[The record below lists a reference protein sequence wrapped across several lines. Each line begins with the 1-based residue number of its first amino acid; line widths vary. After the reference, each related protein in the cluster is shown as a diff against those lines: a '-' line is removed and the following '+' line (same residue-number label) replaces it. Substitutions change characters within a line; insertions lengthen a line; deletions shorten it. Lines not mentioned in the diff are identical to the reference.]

1 MQHRPSASMSLIA
14 CGIVGI
20 FPAVIHRFEAQ
31 TGAVH
36 MQILRAFGGRHLR
49 KFMGE
54 LHQRS
59 SQRDGPSLGGG
70 EAGATFCAGR
80 ATTGPTRLCN
90 LLTGATVPRNCRSFP
105 KSIFSAGTKYRSPA
119 DGRSGITA
127 SLFNPT
133 KTFGSEGKRR

>member
-1 MQHRPSASMSLIA
+1 MSLIA

-20 FPAVIHRFEAQ
+20 FPAAIHRFEAQ

-59 SQRDGPSLGGG
+59 SQRDGPSLGGKL
-70 EAGATFCAGR
+70 
-80 ATTGPTRLCN
+80 GPLFAPVEQQQDRHDS
-90 LLTGATVPRNCRSFP
+90 A
-105 KSIFSAGTKYRSPA
+105 IF
-119 DGRSGITA
+119 
-127 SLFNPT
+127 
-133 KTFGSEGKRR
+133 